1 MVTIIALQQV
11 TGAQLTENIESNI
24 EVSCAYEI
32 EEHDLLT
39 SASGIIAVHPFI
51 RICQHAQGY
60 PVRADKLW

>member
-39 SASGIIAVHPFI
+39 SASGIIAVHPCAHG
-51 RICQHAQGY
+51 RI
-60 PVRADKLW
+60 